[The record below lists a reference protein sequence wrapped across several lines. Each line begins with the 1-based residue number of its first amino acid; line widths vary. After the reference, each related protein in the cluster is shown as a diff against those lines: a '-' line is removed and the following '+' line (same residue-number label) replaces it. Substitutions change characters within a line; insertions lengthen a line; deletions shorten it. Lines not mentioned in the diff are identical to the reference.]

1 MGKMDSLLLK
11 SKFRGSLLGALMGD
25 CLGSAYEGD
34 ELFSAGMK
42 LVIQK
47 SFDKLQG
54 PHFKA
59 PVIQFTDDSA
69 MTRAVAE
76 SLIECTGFD
85 QTHMAKKFVK
95 SYYLEP
101 NRGYGAG
108 VTTVFHKLRNN
119 KFVDV
124 LGPAR
129 EQFNGEGSLGNG
141 GAMRVAPITLFY
153 YKNSELMVD
162 TARKQSHITH
172 THKTGVDG
180 AILQAIAIQQ
190 SLLLDPK
197 EELDTCKF
205 TDNLINEMDKIEID
219 EEGLGLVDPSPYKTQ
234 LKLLRNLI
242 CEDGDGPHDEKV
254 VHQLGNDVSA
264 LHSVPTAIYC
274 FLKAQ
279 KPIPAIQT
287 ENPLRRTVQYAI
299 SLGGDTDTIGSM
311 AGAIAG
317 AFYGEEM
324 IRPEILKHCET
335 SDKFRELADQ
345 LFHLATA

>member
-1 MGKMDSLLLK
+1 MHRIRPDTHGQEV
-11 SKFRGSLLGALMGD
+11 
-25 CLGSAYEGD
+25 CQ
-34 ELFSAGMK
+34 
-42 LVIQK
+42 VILPGTQPRLW
-47 SFDKLQG
+47 SWCND
-54 PHFKA
+54 
-59 PVIQFTDDSA
+59 
-69 MTRAVAE
+69 
-76 SLIECTGFD
+76 
-85 QTHMAKKFVK
+85 
-95 SYYLEP
+95 
-101 NRGYGAG
+101 
-108 VTTVFHKLRNN
+108 
-119 KFVDV
+119 
-124 LGPAR
+124 GPAR

-141 GAMRVAPITLFY
+141 GAMRVAPIALFY

-287 ENPLRRTVQYAI
+287 ENPLRRTVQYAVSKTESRI
-299 SLGGDTDTIGSM
+299 PLWNIITPLFLVSNKCSCITCLVTFHVYPITAVFRMLLRDRDFATVLFGSQNLLTQE
-311 AGAIAG
+311 IA
-317 AFYGEEM
+317 
-324 IRPEILKHCET
+324 
-335 SDKFRELADQ
+335 ADQ
-345 LFHLATA
+345 YAVKKSIFELYVLHLKIIAHGKKSGY